1 MSKRVIEMLNNHIEF
16 AEKTSKLHDVGNFE
30 LIKATIE
37 KQVKEI
43 EELKDQNNELIKA
56 IKYSTDYLEQSKL
69 NSIGSTS
76 KAHIELQCALTNAG
90 V

>member
-1 MSKRVIEMLNNHIEF
+1 MNKRHEALLGKCDEQQTI
-16 AEKTSKLHDVGNFE
+16 
-30 LIKATIE
+30 IE
-37 KQVKEI
+37 KQAKEI